1 MLVLLYT
8 VVPPSMSHGTLLV
21 LRGLQFHDIEKIAEH
36 PVPWPY
42 THLTQFFLVIWVYS
56 LPLCLVPTYGFAG
69 MSGVFEATVVSLLS
83 AASLPMRARLRA

>member
-1 MLVLLYT
+1 VLVLLACGAGRY
-8 VVPPSMSHGTLLV
+8 VSRHPFGAA
-21 LRGLQFHDIEKIAEH
+21 RLQFHDIEKIAEH

-69 MSGVFEATVVSLLS
+69 MSGVFEATVESLLS
-83 AASLPMRARLRA
+83 TASLPMCARLPA